1 MHYAF
6 LIALLRLCWS
16 IRRHYA
22 RLKLHHTAAR
32 FRFPPGQTLAFRTL
46 LDVSLTA
53 MVSVGEATFGLLN
66 PSLIAS
72 IVRAYL
78 ASSTLRGARYGPHAM
93 NVADVL
99 FPQAGSESAVAAPS
113 NSPLRR
119 PVIVFVRGGAWAWG
133 MRVAYASFCQALATA
148 TGAVVV
154 NADYRVYPH
163 GGACEMAADIV
174 ACLKWC
180 RDSAAQWG
188 CDSEH
193 LVLCGHSA
201 GAHLVLLA
209 STLIA
214 RAAAA
219 QAPLQDAPATPLVKE
234 LPPEKALGDGRA
246 LAPATRAPAHSCAL
260 PPESLAC
267 AGELSAAL
275 RCCVGFAGVYHI
287 ADHHAH
293 EASRVLRAGQL
304 TVARGVA
311 HVSPMHPA
319 MGGHADFDAHSPS
332 LAVGAL
338 SRAQVTHMPRILLLH
353 GDADAVVPSRSSE
366 RLHGACLLAG
376 VRCTLRVVPG
386 QDHATALVEAMR
398 GGGEGEWVLAA
409 ARSACAAGNGC
420 LEEGADGAAD
430 GGDAVAWTAAMA
442 AAAVLKAPVG
452 QGVND
457 SFPANT

>member
-1 MHYAF
+1 
-6 LIALLRLCWS
+6 
-16 IRRHYA
+16 
-22 RLKLHHTAAR
+22 
-32 FRFPPGQTLAFRTL
+32 
-46 LDVSLTA
+46 
-53 MVSVGEATFGLLN
+53 
-66 PSLIAS
+66 
-72 IVRAYL
+72 
-78 ASSTLRGARYGPHAM
+78 
-93 NVADVL
+93 
-99 FPQAGSESAVAAPS
+99 
-113 NSPLRR
+113 
-119 PVIVFVRGGAWAWG
+119 VFVRGGAWAWG
-133 MRVAYASFCQALATA
+133 LRIAYTSFCQALATA

-180 RDSAAQWG
+180 RGSAAEWG

-201 GAHLVLLA
+201 GAHIVLLA

-219 QAPLQDAPATPLVKE
+219 QAPLQAAPDTQLVKE
-234 LPPEKALGDGRA
+234 LPPERALGDGTSRQ
-246 LAPATRAPAHSCAL
+246 LAPAPRAPAHSCAL
-260 PPESLAC
+260 PPESLAS

-275 RCCVGFAGVYHI
+275 RCCIGFAGVYHI

-293 EASRVLRAGQL
+293 EASRVLRTGQL

-319 MGGHADFDAHSPS
+319 MGGPADFDAHSPS

-338 SRAQVTHMPRILLLH
+338 SPAQATRMPRVLLVH
-353 GDADAVVPSRSSE
+353 GDADVVVPASSSE

-398 GGGEGEWVLAA
+398 GDGGGEWVLAA
-409 ARSACAAGNGC
+409 ARSACAPGGGC
-420 LEEGADGAAD
+420 HEEDADGAAD

-442 AAAVLKAPVG
+442 AAAVSKAPAG
-452 QGVND
+452 HGVND
-457 SFPANT
+457 SFPA